1 MAPADSRTSGLED
14 VSKERA
20 LHAIGRVPTGV
31 AAFVGRTLKGPV
43 NRPVAVSSFSDFQ
56 HIFGGLW
63 QPAPVSYAIDHYFE
77 NGGRRAF
84 VVRVTNGAR
93 PPTITL
99 PAGTS
104 NLRLIGVNPGSREFL
119 RASVDYDGI
128 PESDNDSF
136 NLVLQRVRSA
146 GSELIEDQ
154 EIFRRLSVLGPSSRF
169 ITNVL
174 LESHLARVHGPV
186 PIKRPERSATGGSRS
201 AIGYAVSNPDG
212 DDGAPL
218 TDYDVIG
225 SAAASTGMFAL
236 QAVPVFNLLCI
247 PPLAREQDVG
257 LSTLLVA
264 AKFCRDRH
272 AILIVDPPSTWIS
285 PRTALEALRNWP
297 FRSDS
302 AVMYFPRVQSFD
314 RLRGRAETFASCGAA
329 AGMIA
334 RSDETS
340 PVWAATESEES
351 FLRPGLRPAA
361 VVSDLER
368 VRLSQAG
375 VNTLVSSR
383 SNVRQGLS
391 PRTLAAGGVG
401 ASDWKYLAARRLAL
415 FVAASIEQ
423 GTRWVLMEPNI
434 PSTWE
439 RARALVDAFLGALAE
454 QGAFVGT
461 SPDES
466 HFAIADD
473 RVNGEQ
479 AVAEGKFNLLYGFA
493 TSKPGEFDTWMVTHH
508 PGSSRVRPVS
518 VNRLATSKHRVE
530 WEIET
535 AILRGHSWISP
546 MALPAPAL
554 RPPNGSVKAGA
565 ATPLASSAGANAA
578 DAHLT
583 VP

>member
-1 MAPADSRTSGLED
+1 
-14 VSKERA
+14 
-20 LHAIGRVPTGV
+20 
-31 AAFVGRTLKGPV
+31 
-43 NRPVAVSSFSDFQ
+43 
-56 HIFGGLW
+56 
-63 QPAPVSYAIDHYFE
+63 
-77 NGGRRAF
+77 
-84 VVRVTNGAR
+84 VRVVNGAR
-93 PPTITL
+93 PPTLTL

-104 NLRLIGVNPGSREFL
+104 KLRLIGVNPGSREFL

-128 PESDNDSF
+128 PEQETDSF

-154 EIFRRLSVLGPSSRF
+154 EIFRRITVLNGSDRF
-169 ITNVL
+169 VANVL
-174 LESHLARVHGPV
+174 MESNLARVQGPV
-186 PIKRPERSATGGSRS
+186 PVQRPERSSLGGSRS

-225 SAAASTGMFAL
+225 SAVDNTGMFAL
-236 QAVPVFNLLCI
+236 KATPAFNLLCI
-247 PPLAREQDVG
+247 PPLAREHDVG

-264 AKFCRDRH
+264 AKFCRERN
-272 AILIVDPPSTWIS
+272 AILLVDPPSTWIS
-285 PRTALEALRNWP
+285 ARTALDALRNWP
-297 FRSDS
+297 FRSDN

-334 RSDETS
+334 RSDEVS
-340 PVWAATESEES
+340 PVWSAIETEES

-361 VVSDLER
+361 VVSDQER

-383 SNVRQGLS
+383 SSVRAGLS
-391 PRTLAAGGVG
+391 PRTLAAGSTG

-415 FVAASIEQ
+415 FVASSIEQ
-423 GTRWVLMEPNI
+423 GTRWVLLEPNI

-439 RARALVDAFLGALAE
+439 RARQQVDAFLEALAE
-454 QGAFVGT
+454 QGAFIGT

-473 RVNGEQ
+473 RVNREQ
-479 AVAEGKFNLLYGFA
+479 TVADGKFNLLYGFA
-493 TSKPGEFDTWMVTHH
+493 TSKPGEFDAWLLTHH
-508 PGSSRVRPVS
+508 PAASRIRPVS
-518 VNRLATSKHRVE
+518 VNRLQTSRNRVE

-535 AILRGHSWISP
+535 AILRG
-546 MALPAPAL
+546 
-554 RPPNGSVKAGA
+554 
-565 ATPLASSAGANAA
+565 
-578 DAHLT
+578 
-583 VP
+583 

>member
-1 MAPADSRTSGLED
+1 M
-14 VSKERA
+14 
-20 LHAIGRVPTGV
+20 
-31 AAFVGRTLKGPV
+31 
-43 NRPVAVSSFSDFQ
+43 
-56 HIFGGLW
+56 
-63 QPAPVSYAIDHYFE
+63 
-77 NGGRRAF
+77 
-84 VVRVTNGAR
+84 
-93 PPTITL
+93 
-99 PAGTS
+99 
-104 NLRLIGVNPGSREFL
+104 
-119 RASVDYDGI
+119 
-128 PESDNDSF
+128 
-136 NLVLQRVRSA
+136 
-146 GSELIEDQ
+146 
-154 EIFRRLSVLGPSSRF
+154 
-169 ITNVL
+169 
-174 LESHLARVHGPV
+174 
-186 PIKRPERSATGGSRS
+186 
-201 AIGYAVSNPDG
+201 SNPDG

-225 SAAASTGMFAL
+225 SATDSTGMFAL
-236 QAVPVFNLLCI
+236 QATSAFNLLCI

-264 AKFCRDRH
+264 SKFCRDRH
-272 AILIVDPPSTWIS
+272 ALLVVDPPSTWIS
-285 PRTALEALRNWP
+285 PRTALEALRTWP
-297 FRSDS
+297 FRSDN

-314 RLRGRAETFASCGAA
+314 RLRGRAETFASSGAA

-361 VVSDLER
+361 VVSDVER

-415 FVAASIEQ
+415 FVASSIEQ

-439 RARALVDAFLGALAE
+439 RARSLVDAFLEALAE
-454 QGAFVGT
+454 QGAFAGAA
-461 SPDES
+461 PDQS

-473 RVNGEQ
+473 RVNREQ
-479 AVAEGKFNLLYGFA
+479 TVAEGKCNLLYGFA

-508 PGSSRVRPVS
+508 PGSSRVRRVS
-518 VNRLATSKHRVE
+518 VNRLATSKNRVE

-535 AILRGHSWISP
+535 AILRG
-546 MALPAPAL
+546 
-554 RPPNGSVKAGA
+554 
-565 ATPLASSAGANAA
+565 
-578 DAHLT
+578 
-583 VP
+583 